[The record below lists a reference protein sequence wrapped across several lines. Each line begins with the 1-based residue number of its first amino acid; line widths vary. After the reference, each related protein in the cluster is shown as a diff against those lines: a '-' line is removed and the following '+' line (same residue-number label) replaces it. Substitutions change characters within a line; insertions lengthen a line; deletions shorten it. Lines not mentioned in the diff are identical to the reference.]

1 MSAIEHPHVDGLF
14 KNPAYSHVAIA
25 SGARTIYISGQV
37 AMDSQGNLIG
47 AGDLGAQTEQVM
59 RNLGLALAG
68 AGASFADVVKI
79 TTYVVD
85 YEPEH
90 RAIIGKV
97 RLPLLIMHG
106 ERDMVIPVEMGRALA
121 RLANE
126 PKRLVTFPNAGHMDI
141 YVDGNPGLETVRD
154 WISRLPH

>member
-37 AMDSQGNLIG
+37 AMDSQGNLVG

-85 YEPEH
+85 YKPEYRTIISKARTPFFAGREPP
-90 RAIIGKV
+90 ASTLVGV
-97 RLPLLIMHG
+97 S
-106 ERDMVIPVEMGRALA
+106 ALA
-121 RLANE
+121 L
-126 PKRLVTFPNAGHMDI
+126 
-141 YVDGNPGLETVRD
+141 PGWLIEIEAVAVVG
-154 WISRLPH
+154 

>member
-37 AMDSQGNLIG
+37 AMDSQGNLVG

-85 YEPEH
+85 YKPEY
-90 RAIIGKV
+90 RAIISKA
-97 RLPLLIMHG
+97 RTPFFA
-106 ERDMVIPVEMGRALA
+106 GREPPASTLVGVSALA
-121 RLANE
+121 L
-126 PKRLVTFPNAGHMDI
+126 
-141 YVDGNPGLETVRD
+141 PGWLIEIEAVAVVG
-154 WISRLPH
+154 